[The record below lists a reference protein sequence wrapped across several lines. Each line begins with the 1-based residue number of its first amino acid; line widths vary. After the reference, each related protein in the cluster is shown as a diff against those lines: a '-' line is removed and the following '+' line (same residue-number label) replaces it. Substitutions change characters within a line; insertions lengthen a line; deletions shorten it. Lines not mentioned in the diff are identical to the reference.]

1 VLIGNDSGDRK
12 DARLAV
18 WPTLAVLAGLAGLAI
33 SIYLTVVH
41 YSTIPLACPASGVV
55 NCEQVLS
62 SRYAV
67 IGDTGVPTSAAG
79 IVWFV
84 VSAGLALLRR
94 RRAQLA
100 WSSIGLAT
108 VLFLV
113 YVEIVQLGAVCI
125 WCTAAHAMVLLIF
138 LIALPRPR
146 GDRVSS

>member
-1 VLIGNDSGDRK
+1 M
-12 DARLAV
+12 LAV
-18 WPTLAVLAGLAGLAI
+18 VASVAGLAI

-41 YSTIPLACPASGVV
+41 YSTIPLACPASAVV

-67 IGDTGVPTSAAG
+67 IGDSGLPTSAAG
-79 IVWFV
+79 IAWFL
-84 VSAGLALLRR
+84 VSAALALLRR
-94 RRAQLA
+94 RRALLA
-100 WSSIGLAT
+100 WSSIGLLT

-138 LIALPRPR
+138 LIALPRPGLPASR
-146 GDRVSS
+146 GG

>member
-1 VLIGNDSGDRK
+1 V
-12 DARLAV
+12 V
-18 WPTLAVLAGLAGLAI
+18 WPKVALFASLAGLAI

-55 NCEQVLS
+55 NCEQVLT

-67 IGDTGVPTSAAG
+67 ILDSGVPTSAAG
-79 IVWFV
+79 IVWFA
-84 VSAGLALLRR
+84 VSAVLALLGRR
-94 RRAQLA
+94 LAQLV

-108 VLFLV
+108 GLFLV

-138 LIALPRPR
+138 LIALPRPL
-146 GDRVSS
+146 GDRVSG

>member
-1 VLIGNDSGDRK
+1 V
-12 DARLAV
+12 V
-18 WPTLAVLAGLAGLAI
+18 WPKVALFASLAGLAI

-55 NCEQVLS
+55 NCEQVLT

-67 IGDTGVPTSAAG
+67 ILDSGVPTSAAG
-79 IVWFV
+79 IVWFA
-84 VSAGLALLRR
+84 VSAVLALLRR
-94 RRAQLA
+94 RLAQLV

-108 VLFLV
+108 GLFLV

-138 LIALPRPR
+138 LIALPRPL
-146 GDRVSS
+146 GDRVSG